1 MQNAFAHEE
10 QKIRQITGSGIA
22 LDADDIDTDRII
34 PARYLKEL
42 TFDNL
47 GSNVFADERKQAK
60 SQGLV
65 HPFDNM
71 LHSRS
76 AVLAVAKN
84 FGCGSSREHAPQALK
99 RWGMKAVVG
108 ESFGEIFRGNC
119 ASIGLACLTV
129 SEEDSKS
136 LREHIQR
143 NPFEDIAICL
153 EAKTIRYN
161 GTTIP
166 FSFSESI
173 RERFVSGRWNVLT
186 ELLAHQ
192 NEVAGV
198 LQELPYANGNWSQ
211 P

>member
-22 LDADDIDTDRII
+22 LDANDIDTDRII

-47 GSNVFADERKQAK
+47 GSQVFADERKQAK
-60 SQGLV
+60 AQGRV

-71 LHSRS
+71 LHSR
-76 AVLAVAKN
+76 ATILAVAKN

-99 RWGMKAVVG
+99 RWGLKAVVG

-129 SEEDSKS
+129 SEQHSKA
-136 LREHIQR
+136 LREHIQQ

-153 EAKTIRYN
+153 EAKTIRYS

-186 ELLAHQ
+186 ELMAHQ
-192 NEVAGV
+192 NEVASV
-198 LQELPYANGNWSQ
+198 LQQLPYANGNWSQ
-211 P
+211 S